1 MHPLE
6 HLIYFS
12 VFLLW
17 WVVPVHPVVILACG
31 MYQGPGPAPS
41 HSGFER
47 VRLVRR
53 WSVPAGDLF
62 HQLHH
67 RCFEVNYGNT
77 TTPIDKVTGTWHDGT
92 REMEERLKGR
102 RRIEQ
107 VV

>member
-1 MHPLE
+1 M
-6 HLIYFS
+6 
-12 VFLLW
+12 
-17 WVVPVHPVVILACG
+17 
-31 MYQGPGPAPS
+31 
-41 HSGFER
+41 
-47 VRLVRR
+47 
-53 WSVPAGDLF
+53 PAGDLF

-102 RRIEQ
+102 RRTEQ